1 MTKAKMDYLWAPK
14 DEKIV
19 SGLLDHLGI
28 EKVGDSNRYPTGVKY
43 DTMIA
48 ISNVLHN
55 ESKFASMVASA
66 THALQ
71 SDRAPKGAGTPEHA
85 IRSLSRSLS
94 ASRISEAEL
103 KVLMKK
109 AGLI

>member
-14 DEKIV
+14 DEQVI

-28 EKVGDSNRYPTGVKY
+28 EKVGASGRYPTGVKY

-71 SDRAPKGAGTPEHA
+71 SDRGPKSRGPSVDSVVSA
-85 IRSLSRSLS
+85 IQSGKMD
-94 ASRISEAEL
+94 EAVL
-103 KVLMKK
+103 KAAMKK